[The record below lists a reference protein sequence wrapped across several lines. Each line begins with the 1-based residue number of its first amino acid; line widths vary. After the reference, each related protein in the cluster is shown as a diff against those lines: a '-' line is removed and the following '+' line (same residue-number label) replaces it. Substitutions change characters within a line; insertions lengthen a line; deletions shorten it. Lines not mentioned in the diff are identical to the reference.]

1 MPAHPVIL
9 LFGMPR
15 SGTTWLGKIF
25 DSSPSVLYR
34 HEPDSWIKLSKLGLY
49 EEADSATYYQDYILD
64 YLGRLEHFNR
74 TPVATKLPLFAKNFS
89 SSVRSFAHKASVYGA
104 LLLSRINSNLALPV
118 ISPITK
124 SKFSNMSIAWKSIES
139 LGRMGL
145 MLRCAPNC
153 KGVHIIRHPCGYIA
167 SVMRGEEKNR
177 FSSSDS
183 TSEDYG
189 MLLALVQT
197 KNARKYGIDEKSLRA
212 MSSIQRLAWRW
223 LLVNDKTITEL
234 KGFENYMFFRYEDL
248 CDQPLKMS
256 QRLFEFA
263 GLSWSQQTE
272 DFVSA
277 SVKSENDSYY
287 SVFKNPQLS
296 ANSWREYL
304 EPKQIS
310 EIEEVVAKSDRL
322 AKLYNDFNHN

>member
-49 EEADSATYYQDYILD
+49 EEADSATHYQDYILD
-64 YLGRLEHFNR
+64 YMGRLEHLNR
-74 TPVATKLPLFAKNFS
+74 PPIATKLPLFSKHFS
-89 SSVRSFAHKASVYGA
+89 TSVRFFAHKASVYGA
-104 LLLSRINSNLALPV
+104 LLLSRINSNMVPPV
-118 ISPITK
+118 LSPITTSK
-124 SKFSNMSIAWKSIES
+124 SSEMSIAWKSIES

-153 KGVHIIRHPCGYIA
+153 KGIHIIRHPCGYIA
-167 SVMRGEEKNR
+167 SVMRGEEKKR
-177 FSSSDS
+177 FSSSAS

-197 KNARKYGIDEKSLRA
+197 KNAQKYGVDEKALRA
-212 MSSIQRLAWRW
+212 MSPVQRLAWRW
-223 LLVNDKTITEL
+223 LLVNDKTINDL
-234 KGFENYMFFRYEDL
+234 QDFENYMFFRYEDL
-248 CDQPLKMS
+248 CDQPLEMS
-256 QRLFEFA
+256 QKLFEFA
-263 GLSWSQQTE
+263 DLSWSQQTE
-272 DFVSA
+272 DFVRS

-296 ANSWREYL
+296 ANSWRDYL
-304 EPKQIS
+304 KPKQIR
-310 EIEEVVAKSDRL
+310 EIEEVVVKSDCL